1 MRELCTAHASRRGL
15 FTRAER
21 CNRQKARG
29 RWVQRR
35 VNGEKAR
42 LEAHRCKA
50 AAGNGAGCVVHVLLG
65 RVDMG
70 GSQK

>member
-1 MRELCTAHASRRGL
+1 LRELCNAHAGRRGL

-21 CNRQKARG
+21 CTGQKARN
-29 RWVQRR
+29 RWVKRR
-35 VNGEKAR
+35 VNREKAR

-50 AAGNGAGCVVHVLLG
+50 EAGNGAGCVVHVLLG

-70 GSQK
+70 SSQK